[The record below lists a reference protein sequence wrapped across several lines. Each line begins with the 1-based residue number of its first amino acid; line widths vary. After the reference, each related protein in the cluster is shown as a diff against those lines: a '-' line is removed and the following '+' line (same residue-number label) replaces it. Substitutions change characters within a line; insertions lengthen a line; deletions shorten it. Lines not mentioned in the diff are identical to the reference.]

1 MEHLVEHVEDPQT
14 EGAEAEGAEEA
25 CSMARAAAMK
35 ASVICSSGVFSLR
48 VNGVDVVAG
57 GGAAGADVGCVEVGL
72 PRDRVGH
79 VAPTV
84 FRRATDALMKEAS
97 SPLPHQVVGS
107 AFRKHCVSFGICGKM
122 PSQRS
127 RSF

>member
-1 MEHLVEHVEDPQT
+1 M
-14 EGAEAEGAEEA
+14 A
-25 CSMARAAAMK
+25 CAASISAAAIF
-35 ASVICSSGVFSLR
+35 SVAVSSLV
-48 VNGVDVVAG
+48 VGVDVVAG
-57 GGAAGADVGCVEVGL
+57 SGAGGADVGCVEVGL

-107 AFRKHCVSFGICGKM
+107 AFRKHCVSFGICGKFRRIDLEA
-122 PSQRS
+122 SE
-127 RSF
+127 

>member
-1 MEHLVEHVEDPQT
+1 M
-14 EGAEAEGAEEA
+14 A
-25 CSMARAAAMK
+25 CAASMSAAAIF
-35 ASVICSSGVFSLR
+35 SVGVSSLV
-48 VNGVDVVAG
+48 VGVDVVAG
-57 GGAAGADVGCVEVGL
+57 SGAGGGAVGADVGCVEVGL

-84 FRRATDALMKEAS
+84 FRRAVDALMKEAS

-107 AFRKHCVSFGICGKM
+107 AFRKHCVSFGISGKM

>member
-1 MEHLVEHVEDPQT
+1 M
-14 EGAEAEGAEEA
+14 A
-25 CSMARAAAMK
+25 CAASMN
-35 ASVICSSGVFSLR
+35 ASVILSSAVFSL
-48 VNGVDVVAG
+48 VVDEVDVG
-57 GGAAGADVGCVEVGL
+57 GDVDGGIVDVGFVEDVL

-84 FRRATDALMKEAS
+84 FRTAFDDFMKEAS
-97 SPLPHQVVGS
+97 RPLPHQVVGS

-122 PSQRS
+122 PSHRS